1 MASPTKKLF
10 VIGNYRISCAG
21 CEERTG
27 IVALKQLIKLYVI
40 NCKGSV
46 EWQHEDPQ
54 HLIVRDAIGSSQ
66 IIAQGQ
72 SNLCLDANRNAR
84 LGLDHPEGFFV
95 SFANLYLEIANAIAA
110 QRNGKAIQAP
120 QSGFPTVSDGVIG
133 VRFVDAVTRS
143 HENSGTWTDAFIH
156 S

>member
-1 MASPTKKLF
+1 MKFFTNIIGNRHSQKNLQVIVMASPTKKLF

-54 HLIVRDAIGSSQ
+54 HLIVRDAIG
-66 IIAQGQ
+66 
-72 SNLCLDANRNAR
+72 
-84 LGLDHPEGFFV
+84 
-95 SFANLYLEIANAIAA
+95 
-110 QRNGKAIQAP
+110 
-120 QSGFPTVSDGVIG
+120 
-133 VRFVDAVTRS
+133 
-143 HENSGTWTDAFIH
+143 
-156 S
+156 